1 MCRKGRIPHLAKTKT
16 NSKAETNTMTNTKT
30 IPNADHLLSLGNT
43 CKDWWWMLCAG
54 KEGIPHPANSRRRH
68 SPNVRPHWQ
77 HQLLCHHHDSTTKTQ
92 PLQNKEF
99 STHRSV
105 QSFLLAL
112 YIKRDTLEA
121 LALLVNK
128 FEYPMM
134 MALIS
139 IDRQCLWRLLG
150 EVMAKNEGEAMQ
162 GRIWPRV

>member
-1 MCRKGRIPHLAKTKT
+1 MVTLALA
-16 NSKAETNTMTNTKT
+16 S
-30 IPNADHLLSLGNT
+30 
-43 CKDWWWMLCAG
+43 KDWWWMLCAG

>member
-30 IPNADHLLSLGNT
+30 VPSADHLLSLGNT

-68 SPNVRPHWQ
+68 SPNVRPHW
-77 HQLLCHHHDSTTKTQ
+77 HLQLLCHHHDSTTKTQ

-99 STHRSV
+99 STHTGV
-105 QSFLLAL
+105 QSFLFAL
-112 YIKRDTLEA
+112 YIQRDNLEA
-121 LALLVNK
+121 LTLLVDK
-128 FEYPMM
+128 SEYPM

>member
-16 NSKAETNTMTNTKT
+16 NTKAETNTMTNTKT
-30 IPNADHLLSLGNT
+30 IPNADHLLSLCNT

-68 SPNVRPHWQ
+68 SPNVRPHW
-77 HQLLCHHHDSTTKTQ
+77 HLQLLCHHHDSTTKTQ

-99 STHRSV
+99 STHRGV

-112 YIKRDTLEA
+112 YIQRDNLEA
-121 LALLVNK
+121 LTLLVDK
-128 FEYPMM
+128 SEYPM